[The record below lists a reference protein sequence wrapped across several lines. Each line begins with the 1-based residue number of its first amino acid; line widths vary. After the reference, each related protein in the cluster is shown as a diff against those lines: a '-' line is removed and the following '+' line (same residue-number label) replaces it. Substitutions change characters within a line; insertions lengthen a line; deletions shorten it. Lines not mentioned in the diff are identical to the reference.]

1 MHNAGGQ
8 TKSLHGYPLFNV
20 SGSCER
26 VVSRT
31 RTGVMEGRAFLRGP
45 PCPPLDGANL
55 LLHQFLEKTLS
66 EKPELAECDALLAS
80 DGETLTFDQLN
91 RRANQLAAR
100 LAESIPPSSPGV
112 DRIVIVCMLPSVD
125 LIVSLLAVFK
135 TGAAYLPVDPS
146 FPADRVAYIIEDSQ
160 AVLFLTSDSVLQ
172 TTAFASVPETR
183 VSVFDVDSFEWSK
196 QEVIHPCIKL
206 PEESG
211 ENLAVVL
218 YTSGSTGTPKGVRL
232 NHRTILHRFN
242 WQWNAF
248 PFGDDEVSCFKTALT
263 FVDSISEIWAPLL
276 IGRSVQIVP
285 KHVTRD
291 TQRFIDLLSRCKV
304 SRLVLVPSLMKAIL
318 TFLKAQS
325 HCDAYLPLK
334 HLKMWICSGEVLTK
348 ELLLEF
354 YDCFPPGTILAD
366 YYGSTEVMGDV
377 TYSAFES
384 REHALAAMV
393 DNKVPIGTLTTLHI

>member
-1 MHNAGGQ
+1 
-8 TKSLHGYPLFNV
+8 
-20 SGSCER
+20 
-26 VVSRT
+26 
-31 RTGVMEGRAFLRGP
+31 MEGRAFLRGP
-45 PCPPLDGANL
+45 PCPLLDGSDL
-55 LLHQFLEKTLS
+55 PLHQFLEKTLS
-66 EKPELAECDALLAS
+66 ENPGLVERDALSTS

-91 RRANQLAAR
+91 RRANQLATR
-100 LAESIPPSSPGV
+100 LMQSIPPSSEGV
-112 DRIVIVCMLPSVD
+112 DRIVIVCMLPGID

-160 AVLFLTSDSVLQ
+160 AVMFLTSDSVLQ
-172 TTAFASVPETR
+172 ATAFASVPEGR
-183 VSVFDVDSFEWSK
+183 VPVFNVESFKWDK
-196 QEVIHPCIKL
+196 QEVAHPANRVPCD
-206 PEESG
+206 G
-211 ENLAVVL
+211 DGRRLAVVL

-232 NHRTILHRFN
+232 DHRTILHRLN
-242 WQWNAF
+242 WQWHAF
-248 PFGDDEVSCFKTALT
+248 PFGEDEVSCFKTALT

-318 TFLKAQS
+318 TFLKAQFQ
-325 HCDAYLPLK
+325 CDAYLPLK

-384 REHALAAMV
+384 RDQALTAMV
-393 DNKVPIGTLTTLHI
+393 ENKVPIG